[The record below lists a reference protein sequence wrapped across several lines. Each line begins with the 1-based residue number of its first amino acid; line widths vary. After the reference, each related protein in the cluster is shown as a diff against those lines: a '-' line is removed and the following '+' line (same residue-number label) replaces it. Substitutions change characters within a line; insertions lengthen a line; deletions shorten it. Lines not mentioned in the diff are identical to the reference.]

1 MEDLWSASGSPR
13 EGFDD
18 GTYANEVMTGLDD
31 GKRILYSLALTMKH
45 ALLFRFQ

>member
-18 GTYANEVMTGLDD
+18 GMYANEVMTGLDD
-31 GKRILYSLALTMKH
+31 GKWIVYNAHSLFKH